1 MPPAKNQR
9 KQESDS
15 HPGENGCILFL
26 NAGISGGDQTPRRTG
41 EDAGKRV
48 RGSCSRMTT
57 ITGRGHE

>member
-15 HPGENGCILFL
+15 HPGENGGILFL
-26 NAGISGGDQTPRRTG
+26 NAGISGDQAPRRTG

-48 RGSCSRMTT
+48 RGSCS
-57 ITGRGHE
+57 

>member
-26 NAGISGGDQTPRRTG
+26 NAGISGGDQTGAALAKTPG
-41 EDAGKRV
+41 NVFVVRV
-48 RGSCSRMTT
+48 R
-57 ITGRGHE
+57 E